1 MNPKRIGI
9 GIGLLVVA
17 VLAVIGIR
25 FATTGGGGGFT
36 GGCAS
41 PTVVQGYYG
50 GEKEQLLR
58 DPQVQQILK
67 DKYCITVNARKAGSL
82 EMARDIPLTP
92 QDDFLWPS
100 SSVSLVM
107 YKERGGIVAGTDNI
121 FNSPLVLYTRPEIA
135 DALIKQGIVQKRGDT
150 YYITHFDTFVGYI
163 QNGKKWADIG
173 LPQLNGRVT
182 VRTTDPNLSNS
193 GTIFIALLAYQMNG
207 GDVPDAAA
215 LAKVNP
221 ALVDFIKRLGYME
234 QSSSDLFQQYLTTG
248 IGARPV
254 VAGYESQLIEFAL
267 QNPNLQA
274 DLQDKI
280 MLYPE
285 PTAWAQHPFIAR
297 TPNGKKLLQAL
308 KDPDI
313 QRIAWEQHGFRSG
326 LPGVTN
332 DPRSLPVKGVPN
344 NVNSVI
350 DMPAPSVMEEILRAV
365 SAAK

>member
-1 MNPKRIGI
+1 MNAKRVGI
-9 GIGLLVVA
+9 GIGLLVIA
-17 VLAVIGIR
+17 VLAVIGIS
-25 FATTGGGGGFT
+25 FATKDGGSVLT

-58 DPQVQQILK
+58 DPQVQQILR

-100 SSVSLVM
+100 SSVSLAL
-107 YKERGGIVAGTDNI
+107 YKERGGIVAGSDNI
-121 FNSPLVLYTRPEIA
+121 FNSPLVLYTRPEVA

-150 YYITHFDTFVGYI
+150 YYITRFDTLVGFI
-163 QNGKKWADIG
+163 QNGKKWSEIG

-207 GDVPDAAA
+207 GDVPDMAA
-215 LAKVNP
+215 LARVNP
-221 ALVDFIKRLGYME
+221 TLVDFIRRLGNME
-234 QSSSDLFQQYLTTG
+234 PSSSDLFQQYLTTG
-248 IGARPV
+248 IGARPL

-267 QNPNLQA
+267 QNPNLQTE
-274 DLQDKI
+274 LQGSI

-285 PTAWAQHPFIAR
+285 PTVWAQHPFIAR
-297 TPNGKKLLQAL
+297 TANGKKLLQAL

-313 QRIAWEQHGFRSG
+313 QRLAWELHGFRSG

-332 DPRSLPVKGVPN
+332 DPRSLPVKGVPK
-344 NVNSVI
+344 SVDSVV
-350 DMPAPSVMEEILRAV
+350 DMPAPSVMEEILRAIGG
-365 SAAK
+365 K